1 MSALKAV
8 VPIIANHKKGSMPS
22 FVLFYCYMLDI
33 FFGSNS
39 GGYRCISYFLSSD
52 VGCNGTQLSPPDSIT
67 QVKIGI
73 MIKIVTNPV
82 EALLKANYIGILT

>member
-33 FFGSNS
+33 FLAAIVAVIVVFL
-39 GGYRCISYFLSSD
+39 ISSRLML
-52 VGCNGTQLSPPDSIT
+52 VVMVLN
-67 QVKIGI
+67 
-73 MIKIVTNPV
+73 
-82 EALLKANYIGILT
+82 